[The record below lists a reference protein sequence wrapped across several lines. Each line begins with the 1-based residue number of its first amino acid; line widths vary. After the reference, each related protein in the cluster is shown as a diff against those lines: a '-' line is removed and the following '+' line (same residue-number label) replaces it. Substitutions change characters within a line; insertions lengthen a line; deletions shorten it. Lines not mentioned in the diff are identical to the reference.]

1 MIAVDTSILAYAVN
15 RYVREHARA
24 AAVIEAL
31 AHGDTPWA
39 LPWPVVDEFVRTVSR
54 AHAAPRPL
62 APSDALG
69 FIAALLESPAV
80 LTLGPA
86 GRHATVLAELLESHA
101 RGEAPP
107 PGFEVAAVLREHG
120 VRELLS
126 ADAGMRRFGFL
137 TVIDPVHGPEWT
149 PKSAPTR
156 RYRRLRGPGTE

>member
-15 RYVREHARA
+15 RYAREHARA
-24 AAVIEAL
+24 AGVLDAL
-31 AHGDTPWA
+31 ANGDVPWVLA
-39 LPWPVVDEFVRTVSR
+39 WPVVDEFVRRVTR
-54 AHAAPRPL
+54 PHAAPRPL

-69 FIAALLESPAV
+69 FVEALLASPAV
-80 LTLGPA
+80 MTVGP
-86 GRHATVLAELLESHA
+86 GERHAAVLAELLGTHA

-126 ADAGMRRFGFL
+126 TDAGMRRFAFL

-149 PKSAPTR
+149 PATAPAR
-156 RYRRLRGPGTE
+156 RYRRLRAPAA

>member
-15 RYVREHARA
+15 RYAREHARA
-24 AAVIEAL
+24 AAVIDAL
-31 AHGDTPWA
+31 ANRDAPWA

-54 AHAAPRPL
+54 AHIAPRPL

-69 FIAALLESPAV
+69 FIEALLESPAV
-80 LTLGPA
+80 LPIGPTE
-86 GRHATVLAELLESHA
+86 RHVAVLAELLGSQA

-126 ADAGMRRFGFL
+126 VDSGMRRFGFL
-137 TVIDPVHGPEWT
+137 TVIDPVHGAEWSPEM
-149 PKSAPTR
+149 APAR
-156 RYRRLRGPGTE
+156 RYRRLRAPAAE